1 MTLLIRVPLGIAIM
15 VVGYFVVAKS
25 EVVFGWFG
33 TNEFAEK
40 YLGFGGS
47 RLFYKLVG
55 ILIVFV
61 GIFVATNVI
70 SDILGSLAGLLTH
83 STPAT
88 S

>member
-33 TNEFAEK
+33 TNDFAEK

-55 ILIVFV
+55 VLIVFV

-88 S
+88 T